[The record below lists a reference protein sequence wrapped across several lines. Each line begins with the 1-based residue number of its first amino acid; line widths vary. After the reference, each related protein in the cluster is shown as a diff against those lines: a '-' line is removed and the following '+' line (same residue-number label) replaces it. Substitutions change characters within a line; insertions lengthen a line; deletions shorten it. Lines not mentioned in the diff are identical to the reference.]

1 MFTPGSGIQTKI
13 IPTTTVLL
21 SVSVLLIPGPPG
33 NVQGPLAQGFQDS
46 PEITKKFWKFTS
58 SRWLLTS

>member
-21 SVSVLLIPGPPG
+21 SVSVLLIPGPYG
-33 NVQGPLAQGFQDS
+33 NGQGPLAQGLSGQPDDYEKS
-46 PEITKKFWKFTS
+46 LEVYKLMVAS
-58 SRWLLTS
+58 C